1 MDPMRR
7 IEAQG
12 RDRLPKT
19 DTLVGGYI
27 GDRYPLCVDL
37 PERGFLKIGAT
48 YRFLGSSPLD
58 V

>member
-1 MDPMRR
+1 MR